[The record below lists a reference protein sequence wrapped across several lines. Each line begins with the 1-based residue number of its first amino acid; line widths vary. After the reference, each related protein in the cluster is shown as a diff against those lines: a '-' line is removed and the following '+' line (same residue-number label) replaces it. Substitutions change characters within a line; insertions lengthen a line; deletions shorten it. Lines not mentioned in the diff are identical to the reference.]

1 MRKRLLALFSIFL
14 LAGCVGNPPRQA
26 DIAAYD
32 FGNLSGVWPSPGFA
46 LAGVEVRAT
55 SWLDATAQLYR
66 LNYADDLRRRSFA
79 ASRWVAPPAELL
91 ERFLQRRIV
100 YGQPDFAGRGCRL
113 ALTLDELEQRF
124 SAEQASDMV
133 LEVRARLLPPNG
145 DTLLSKRAF
154 LIRKPAPTADARGGV
169 AATREAVQALAAELA
184 LWLGEVG
191 KERPQVAAL
200 CQGN

>member
-1 MRKRLLALFSIFL
+1 MRQLLALFSVLL
-14 LAGCVGNPPRQA
+14 LAGCVGSPPRQA

-32 FGNLSGVWPSPGFA
+32 FGNLAGAWPSPGFA

-79 ASRWVAPPAELL
+79 VSRWVAPPAELL

-191 KERPQVAAL
+191 RERPQLAAQ
-200 CQGN
+200 CRGS